1 MEFSILLKNETPK
14 ILNRNLGLELLRVIL
29 CFLVILFHY
38 LRIENEYLKNII
50 KIKIFHVPTF
60 IFISFYF
67 LYENLCE
74 RNINKIKSRF
84 KRLLIS
90 IQFSIFYSVV
100 FYYFFYI

>member
-74 RNINKIKSRF
+74 RNINKINDLKIQ
-84 KRLLIS
+84 LITGRKNMFYGFNS
-90 IQFSIFYSVV
+90 I
-100 FYYFFYI
+100 